1 MFYRK
6 DGKLTAYAFACG
18 YVERKAG
25 FKIYKDG
32 CYHLQNEIT
41 GLWDTFAT
49 VAEARSAL
57 GVYLANTR
65 NALKVHEANK

>member
-18 YVERKAG
+18 YVERVYA

-32 CYHLQNEIT
+32 VYHLQNEIT
-41 GLWDTFAT
+41 GLWDSFAT
-49 VAEARSAL
+49 IQEARQQLAI
-57 GVYLANTR
+57 YLKGT
-65 NALKVHEANK
+65 K